1 MQSQKAVSIYFR
13 SQQILLFGSVE
24 QCRLAWIIIHIHS
37 AQTMTNEK
45 VLKFRFM
52 PMHTNGKELQL
63 KSIFF
68 KFETATEVMQFICLC
83 EIIM

>member
-1 MQSQKAVSIYFR
+1 
-13 SQQILLFGSVE
+13 
-24 QCRLAWIIIHIHS
+24 
-37 AQTMTNEK
+37 
-45 VLKFRFM
+45 
-52 PMHTNGKELQL
+52 MHTNGKELQL